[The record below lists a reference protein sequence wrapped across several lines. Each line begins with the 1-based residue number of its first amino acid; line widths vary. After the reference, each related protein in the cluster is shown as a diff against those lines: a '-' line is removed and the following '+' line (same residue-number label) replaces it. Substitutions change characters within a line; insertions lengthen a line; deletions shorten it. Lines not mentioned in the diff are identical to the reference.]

1 MSRRRLRREGL
12 GPLELIEE
20 AVHLLRLSPWAV
32 LGGYYLGS
40 LPFVLGLLYFWADMS
55 RGSTA
60 YEHCASAAFGVSV
73 LFLWMKTWQAI
84 FCRHLKARMTG
95 RSAPAMSLSGFFRTA
110 MNQTVLQPSGLFLLP
125 LSLLIVL
132 PFGWLYAFY
141 QSVTALCAEDGAA
154 AKRVF
159 QRAARQAQ
167 LWPRQNHVLLGAL
180 LLFGLV
186 VFLDVAIGLA
196 AVPSLLKMLFG
207 IETAFTRSP
216 WGLLNTTFVATV
228 GALTYLCLDPLVK
241 AVYLLRCF
249 YGESLHTGEDL
260 RAELKQFVPGAGA
273 AAMVLLLV
281 ILVHN
286 AMAGPRG
293 ESINGTLAFSP
304 ALSPGK
310 SWSLPAS
317 RTAEHRGS
325 FVCAERP
332 PFCCPEGTIE
342 NSPAFQRWAGRQK
355 IPSPEG
361 TAEVRSQAQS
371 FSRPFGTCV
380 PCGMFPGVK
389 TPGYSQDVPP
399 GQRNVA
405 AAFSAKQA
413 TRFVADAFNG
423 ISHPWASA
431 RKMWDTFRLRR
442 TAMGAD
448 LPPSAIPNSDLR
460 PPTSEISP
468 PDLDRSI
475 EQVLGRREFNW
486 RLPREKPA
494 DDNSH
499 KGFFAAFMDGLI
511 ETLRSWAKAI
521 GRAVKAVVRWV
532 ADVFDWLREKIFGK
546 RATAHESGSAG
557 TDWMVPLQ
565 GLIFVL
571 LVLVACAVAILF
583 YRTWRRGGA
592 RKEIASE
599 AVALVPDVADENVS
613 ASQLPEDDWLRL
625 ARELMGKGEL
635 RLALR
640 ALYLAGLAHLAQRD
654 MIRVAKFKSNRD
666 YERELR
672 RRARALPE
680 LQAAFAENVGIFD
693 RVWYGLHDVTQE
705 ALQRF
710 QMNLEKIKAG

>member
-1 MSRRRLRREGL
+1 MSRRHRRRRGP

-32 LGGYYLGS
+32 LSDYYLGS

-55 RGSTA
+55 RGSMA
-60 YEHCASAAFGVSV
+60 YEHCAPAALAVSL

-84 FCRHLKARMTG
+84 FARHLKARITG
-95 RSAPAMSLSGFFRTA
+95 RSAPTMTLSAFFRTA
-110 MNQTVLQPSGLFLLP
+110 MNQTILQPSGLFLLP
-125 LSLLIVL
+125 LSLLLVL

-141 QSVTALCAEDGAA
+141 QSVTAFCAEDAVA
-154 AKRVF
+154 AKHVF

-186 VFLDVAIGLA
+186 VFLDVAMGLA
-196 AVPSLLKMLFG
+196 TVPSLLKILFG
-207 IETAFTRSP
+207 VETAFTRSL

-249 YGESLHTGEDL
+249 YGESVHTGEDL
-260 RAELKQFVPGAGA
+260 RAELKQFAPGAGA

-281 ILVHN
+281 ILVLQGL
-286 AMAGPRG
+286 AGTRG
-293 ESINGTLAFSP
+293 EAINGTLARSP
-304 ALSPGK
+304 ALRLPVGGQVSPGK
-310 SWSLPAS
+310 SWY
-317 RTAEHRGS
+317 RGRL
-325 FVCAERP
+325 VCVGRP

-355 IPSPEG
+355 IASPEG
-361 TAEVRSQAQS
+361 MAEVRSHAEF

-399 GQRNVA
+399 GQRNA
-405 AAFSAKQA
+405 SAAFSAEKA
-413 TRFVADAFNG
+413 TRFISHAFNG
-423 ISHPWASA
+423 ISRPWCSA
-431 RKMWDTFRLRR
+431 RRMWDTFRLRR
-442 TAMGAD
+442 AAVGAD
-448 LPPSAIPNSDLR
+448 QTASAIPNSELR
-460 PPTSEISP
+460 TPNSGISP

-494 DDNSH
+494 DVNSD
-499 KGFFAAFMDGLI
+499 KGFLAAFMDGLI

-532 ADVFDWLREKIFGK
+532 ADVIDWLREKIFGN
-546 RATAHESGSAG
+546 RPTAHESGSAG
-557 TDWMVPLQ
+557 TDWMVSLQ
-565 GLIFVL
+565 GLISVL
-571 LVLVACAVAILF
+571 LVLTVCAVAILF
-583 YRTWRRGGA
+583 YRTWRRRGA

-599 AVALVPDVADENVS
+599 AVAPVPDLADENVT

-666 YERELR
+666 YEQELS

-693 RVWYGLHDVTQE
+693 RVWYGLHEVTHE

-710 QMNLEKIKAG
+710 QNNLEKIKAS